1 MSLFDPVSSPP
12 ITDLGGA
19 RANLNCQKMVCKES
33 VIMISNVTLD
43 SQLSSVVNTQC
54 RTNALPSDFQELL
67 RTKSIMNYDKM
78 TEWAKGL
85 WSKTVVHEIDSRE
98 INGLHRK
105 DFPKALLFNKNMT
118 LEELN
123 KYSPTY
129 PEPKSNW
136 DPRAFHAGRKAC
148 MQNGVSI
155 LVSPQAV
162 DRMNSDEEFYN
173 YVMRQL
179 EEKLYPSIQE
189 NMVGL
194 PQVWTRGD
202 FEYTSTDCSIIIE
215 IDDNGYVKGEV
226 MGIGECRRINEDEDK
241 KNIDEIEYF
250 TSRSF
255 DKDEE
260 IHQQGQHSPVDDQ
273 PILLPP
279 ELEINY
285 NFLSCFNYSA
295 SSTMIEYR
303 KRIK

>member
-1 MSLFDPVSSPP
+1 
-12 ITDLGGA
+12 
-19 RANLNCQKMVCKES
+19 
-33 VIMISNVTLD
+33 MISNTTFD
-43 SQLSSVVNTQC
+43 TQLNPVVNSQYRTDKTQ
-54 RTNALPSDFQELL
+54 NDFSELL
-67 RTKSIMNYDKM
+67 AAKSVSNCDKM

-85 WSKTVVHEIDSRE
+85 WSKTVVHEIDSSE

-136 DPRAFHAGRKAC
+136 DPRAFNAGRKAC

-202 FEYTSTDCSIIIE
+202 FEYTSTDCSIIFE
-215 IDDNGYVKGEV
+215 IDDDGYVNGEV
-226 MGIGECRRINEDEDK
+226 MGIGECRRISEDEEDLEKTEYSRTK
-241 KNIDEIEYF
+241 KLDEDEEYF
-250 TSRSF
+250 HINRYRSSN
-255 DKDEE
+255 KN
-260 IHQQGQHSPVDDQ
+260 PDQ
-273 PILLPP
+273 SLNVMTPQFEYL
-279 ELEINY
+279 Y
-285 NFLSCFNYSA
+285 NFLGSFNYQALNEIMEFSK
-295 SSTMIEYR
+295 
-303 KRIK
+303 KR